1 MPFRS
6 LTFLV
11 RLATADGFKRPI
23 AILKGRLN
31 RLKESERSEAFYRAI
46 LVGVEVVWY
55 I

>member
-11 RLATADGFKRPI
+11 RLATADGFERPI
-23 AILKGRLN
+23 VILRGGLN
-31 RLKESERSEAFYRAI
+31 RLRESERFEAFCRAI
-46 LVGVEVVWY
+46 LVGIEVVWY